1 MKYSNFIIVSILA
14 MMSCKAQNNSQLPVE
29 TAKQVDLSKYTG
41 IWYEISTIPAHFQK
55 GCRCTTAEYQLDPSG
70 YIRVTNRCVAD
81 GKFKK
86 IEGKAF
92 VVKNTGNARLKVQ
105 FFWPFKGDYRIVELA
120 DDYSWAAVGS
130 QSRKYLWVL
139 SRNPVMADSLY
150 NQIVAQLEK
159 KGFITSSLVKTAQD
173 CK

>member
-29 TAKQVDLSKYTG
+29 TTKQVDLAKYTG

-105 FFWPFKGDYRIVELA
+105 FFGLLRAIIVLWSWPTIIHGRPLVPKAGSIYGYFLA
-120 DDYSWAAVGS
+120 I
-130 QSRKYLWVL
+130 RLWTTVCTIKL
-139 SRNPVMADSLY
+139 SHSS
-150 NQIVAQLEK
+150 K
-159 KGFITSSLVKTAQD
+159 KKALLLPA
-173 CK
+173 